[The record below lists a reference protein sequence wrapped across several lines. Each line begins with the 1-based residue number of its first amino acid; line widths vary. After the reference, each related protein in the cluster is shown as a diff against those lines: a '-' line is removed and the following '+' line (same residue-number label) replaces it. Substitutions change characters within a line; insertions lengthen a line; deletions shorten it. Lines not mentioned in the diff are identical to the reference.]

1 MQHASLCRY
10 VGETFVCELSLSL
23 SLFLVTVAFHFRCLK
38 LCLEVLLVV
47 KILTATLVV
56 CLIARFVVDAGIAS
70 VMNFLPYSSNHLL
83 TH

>member
-1 MQHASLCRY
+1 M
-10 VGETFVCELSLSL
+10 CELSLSVC
-23 SLFLVTVAFHFRCLK
+23 LFLVTVAFHFRCLK

-47 KILTATLVV
+47 KILTATLIV